1 MLGNGQMSLRS
12 ASDATLE
19 LSTFI
24 PWTLGAL
31 MRLQS
36 GYPHQC
42 GIIPWTLGAHF
53 VDSWGA
59 KPGYPVDP
67 WGTY

>member
-1 MLGNGQMSLRS
+1 MPLRS
-12 ASDATLE
+12 ASDATQQ

-31 MRLQS
+31 MRQRT
-36 GYPHQC
+36 GYPHLF
-42 GIIPWTLGAHF
+42 GMIPWTLGARF

-59 KPGYPVDP
+59 NPGYPVDP